1 MLFAVAN
8 QRKTQSLIEGSRM
21 KMIGVTSGVSDLILL
36 TPRNGYGS
44 LCIEL
49 KDGKRGRQSPSQH
62 EWELAALSNG
72 NKYVICRNVDEFMKE
87 VTAYLE
93 SK

>member
-1 MLFAVAN
+1 MLLAVPN
-8 QRKTQSLIEGSRM
+8 GGSRNLLEAAKLKQM
-21 KMIGVTSGVSDLILL
+21 GVVAGVADLLLL
-36 TPRNGYGS
+36 TPRNGYGC

-49 KDGKRGRQSPSQH
+49 KDGKRGRQSQAQH
-62 EWELAALSNG
+62 EWELAALSAG
-72 NKYVICRNVDEFMKE
+72 NKYVICRSVDEFMKE